1 MEDRSSLL
9 IDQGP
14 QDEADTP
21 ARMESRSPGTLPVG
35 KLDRSQTLRIFVR
48 SSSTAGGPSGTTE
61 APRPGCLVGAVA
73 AVIQKACVAAL
84 AWLRCVRPLSDNEGG
99 VRDGAAPR

>member
-9 IDQGP
+9 IEQGP

-61 APRPGCLVGAVA
+61 APRPAAWSERWQRSSRRLASQPLPGYGA
-73 AVIQKACVAAL
+73 
-84 AWLRCVRPLSDNEGG
+84 
-99 VRDGAAPR
+99 